1 MAERRSPGGQLG
13 NTNAVRHGWRLL
25 WRRAMVREQDRWVT
39 RPVEAYIA
47 GLRSDKPNPSAG
59 EESCIEV
66 AALAKGCSLL
76 ILNELKQHGLTTRI
90 DGQLALT
97 PVGEEL
103 RKFLELELKALKTLG
118 LDRRAKPVG
127 GSLQELLDQTTKEQ
141 RA

>member
-1 MAERRSPGGQLG
+1 
-13 NTNAVRHGWRLL
+13 
-25 WRRAMVREQDRWVT
+25 MVREQDRWVT

-141 RA
+141 TA

>member
-76 ILNELKQHGLTTRI
+76 ILNELKQHGLTTQI
-90 DGQLALT
+90 DGHLALT
-97 PVGEEL
+97 PAGDEL
-103 RKFLELELKALKTLG
+103 RRFLELELKALKILG
-118 LDRRAKPVG
+118 LERRAKPLTASV
-127 GSLQELLDQTTKEQ
+127 DDFIEQ
-141 RA
+141 GAEA

>member
-1 MAERRSPGGQLG
+1 MGGQRSVGGQPG
-13 NTNAVRHGWRLL
+13 NTNALRHGWRLL

-76 ILNELKQHGLTTRI
+76 ILNELKQHGLTTQI
-90 DGQLALT
+90 DGHLALT
-97 PVGEEL
+97 PAGDEL
-103 RKFLELELKALKTLG
+103 RRFLELELKALKILG
-118 LDRRAKPVG
+118 LERRAKPLTASV
-127 GSLQELLDQTTKEQ
+127 DDFIEQ
-141 RA
+141 GAEA